1 MFEDAQSLV
10 SEVQEQ
16 TMNSARDF
24 FGNSVGSLK
33 SQLEDDRS
41 QLQDLLDHLPD
52 SQEDVRSQIQKLV
65 GSYEDIEYMVD
76 RRSRNKR

>member
-41 QLQDLLDHLPD
+41 QLQDL
-52 SQEDVRSQIQKLV
+52 SRERNRT
-65 GSYEDIEYMVD
+65 GG
-76 RRSRNKR
+76 RRNSATSGTSAAG